1 LNILQTKPAN
11 IEYARMPKN
20 GLVLTSI
27 NKSGKYTFLLEEIDE
42 YSRLFDV
49 DSLPVVYRVC

>member
-1 LNILQTKPAN
+1 LNILQTKTRQH
-11 IEYARMPKN
+11 EYARMPKN

-42 YSRLFDV
+42 YSDYLM
-49 DSLPVVYRVC
+49 